1 MGIKFAPI
9 WYNLNT
15 MHAVSSPVSYRSTG
29 EHWLVAV
36 LLSILLAAALLLAAL
51 TGFQLLYAGRIYPGV
66 QVNGIDLG
74 GLTQAQAAE
83 AVARGITY
91 PQTGRILLQYDQRT
105 WLVYPAQVGL
115 YLDSNATAQQA
126 FQVGRQGSLTERLT
140 TRWQS
145 WRSGQN
151 LAPALIFDGRA
162 AFAYLS
168 ALAEQIDQA
177 PVEATLGVQGID
189 VLVNPGQPGRALDI
203 SATIERLLAQMYTL
217 QEGIVPLAVTDTQ
230 PAILDASAQAEIARA
245 ILSQPLQ
252 LKLPD
257 EDPDAGPWS
266 FDQATLAGMLNIER
280 VRDETGTETFQVTLN
295 SQTLRAFLDGLAPQV
310 QRFPVS
316 ARMIFNDETR
326 QLEVIQP
333 AVIGRNLLVEDSLR
347 SVQEQ
352 LAAGNHSVPLVFDY
366 LNPDITDDKTAADLG
381 ITELVSSYTSYF
393 RGSSPDRVQNIKIA
407 SGEFHGLFIAPGQTF
422 SMASAMREV
431 TLDNGYAEA
440 VIIVGDRSV
449 KGVGGGVCQV
459 STTLFRTVLY
469 AGLPVNERHA
479 HAYRVGYYEQTSS
492 GHNANLAG
500 LDATVYVP
508 IVDFRF
514 TNDTPY
520 WLLMETYVNPG
531 SSSLTWKFYST
542 SDGRS
547 VDLQASGITNE
558 VDAPPPLYKENP
570 DLAKGEIKQVD
581 WEAKGADVSVV
592 RTVYKDG
599 AIYFQDTFYTHYQP
613 WQAIFEYGPG
623 TEGIPGTES
632 PPAGAD

>member
-1 MGIKFAPI
+1 MATTRLERTTF
-9 WYNLNT
+9 
-15 MHAVSSPVSYRSTG
+15 
-29 EHWLVAV
+29 EHWLFAV
-36 LLSILLAAALLLAAL
+36 LFGTLLAVAGLLLAVG
-51 TGFQLLYAGRIYPGV
+51 GFQVLYIGRIYPGV
-66 QVNGIDLG
+66 DIAGVDVS
-74 GLTQAQAAE
+74 GLTPAQAAE
-83 AVARGITY
+83 SISKNITY
-91 PQTGRILLQYDQRT
+91 PQTGRILLQDEPNS
-105 WLVYPAQVGL
+105 WLVYPSQIGL
-115 YLDSNATAQQA
+115 YLDANTSADNA
-126 FQVGRQGSLTERLT
+126 FNIGRQGSLLERLDAQFT
-140 TRWQS
+140 T
-145 WRSGQN
+145 WRSGRSVPPS
-151 LAPALIFDGRA
+151 LVFDGRA

-168 ALAEQIDQA
+168 ALAGQIDKA
-177 PVEATLGVQGID
+177 PVEANLSVQGID
-189 VLVNPGQPGRALDI
+189 VLVNAGQPGRALDVT
-203 SATIERLLAQMYTL
+203 ATIDRLLAQMLTL
-217 QEGIVPLAVTDTQ
+217 QEGVVPLAVSVTQ
-230 PAILDASAQAEIARA
+230 PAILDASAQAEVARN

-257 EDPDAGPWS
+257 ADPDAGPWT

-280 VRDETGTETFQVTLN
+280 VRAETGAETFQVTLN
-295 SQTLRAFLDGLAPQV
+295 SQTLRVFLDGLAPQV
-310 QRFPVS
+310 QRYPLS
-316 ARMIFNDETR
+316 ARMTFNDETR
-326 QLEVIQP
+326 QLEVIQN
-333 AVIGRNLLVEDSLR
+333 ALIGRNLLVEDSLR
-347 SVQEQ
+347 SIQEQ

-366 LNPDITDDKTAADLG
+366 VNPAITDDKTGADLG

-393 RGSSPDRVQNIKIA
+393 RGSSSDRVQNIKIA
-407 SGEFHGLFIAPGQTF
+407 SSEFHGLLIAPGQTF
-422 SMASAMREV
+422 SMASAMRDV

-479 HAYRVGYYEQTSS
+479 HAYRVGYYEQTSN

-547 VDLQASGITNE
+547 VELDASGVTNE
-558 VDAPPPLYKENP
+558 VEPPAPLYKVNP

-632 PPAGAD
+632 PPGD